1 MASIAGRATKVVI
14 SSMLIASDNKTPI
27 EAAPLCGLS
36 DSDAK
41 VPMVVNPLITT
52 AREVLDASASDRLR
66 LILNL

>member
-1 MASIAGRATKVVI
+1 
-14 SSMLIASDNKTPI
+14 MLIASDNKTPI
-27 EAAPLCGLS
+27 DAAPLCGLS

-52 AREVLDASASDRLR
+52 AREVLEASASDRLR